1 MRRLPRGR
9 TPFGAQACAPGH
21 SDTGPLRAVRRRP
34 VVMISAVA
42 DSEVSI
48 FTRMTA
54 LAERSGAI
62 NLGQG
67 FPDFDGPAAV
77 IEAAV
82 DALRAGHNQYPP
94 LQGVPALRNAIAAH
108 QARRYGIVLDP
119 EREIQVTFGATE
131 AIASA
136 LLALVGPGDE
146 VAFLDPSYDAY
157 PAIVALAGARARG
170 IVLRPP
176 DWRLEPQALAAAI
189 TDRTRVLLLN
199 SPHNPT
205 GRVLG
210 RDELELLASSCR
222 ERDLIVVTDEVYE
235 HLVFDGEHIPIAT
248 LPGMAERTLSTSSV
262 GKSFSVTGWKIGW
275 ASGPAELIAR
285 VRAVKQF
292 LTFVGGAPLQYAA
305 ATALTLPD
313 EVTAELAVMLRDKR
327 DRLADGLRGA
337 GFDVLASASTYF
349 LNADASPLG
358 EPDARALC
366 ERLAREAGVVAIPTS
381 AFAAD
386 RSGPTRPLVR
396 FAFPKGDSVIEE
408 AVRRIA
414 RWASER
420 EQLA

>member
-1 MRRLPRGR
+1 
-9 TPFGAQACAPGH
+9 
-21 SDTGPLRAVRRRP
+21 
-34 VVMISAVA
+34 MISGV
-42 DSEVSI
+42 DSGVSI

-67 FPDFDGPAAV
+67 FPDFDGPTAV

-94 LQGVPALRNAIAAH
+94 LQGVARLRDAIAAH

-119 EREIQVTFGATE
+119 DREIQVTFGATE
-131 AIASA
+131 AIAAA

-157 PAIVALAGARARG
+157 PAVVALAGAQARA

-176 DWRLEPQALAAAI
+176 DWRLERQALAAAI

-199 SPHNPT
+199 TPHNPT
-205 GRVLG
+205 GRVLDRG
-210 RDELELLASSCR
+210 ELELLASSCR

-248 LPGMAERTLSTSSV
+248 LPGMAERTLSISSV

-275 ASGPAELIAR
+275 ASGPAELIER
-285 VRAVKQF
+285 LRAVKQF
-292 LTFVGGAPLQYAA
+292 LTFVGGAPLQHAA

-313 EVTAELAVMLRDKR
+313 EVTGALAVMLRAKR
-327 DRLADGLRGA
+327 DRLAAGLRGA

-349 LNADASPLG
+349 LNADAAPLG
-358 EPDARALC
+358 EPDAGALC

-386 RSGPTRPLVR
+386 PSGPTRSLVR
-396 FAFPKGDSVIEE
+396 FAFPKGDGVIDE
-408 AVRRIA
+408 AVLRIG

-420 EQLA
+420 